1 MNGAVSLAR
10 ACFIQQE
17 CPCRK
22 LYMTQEINS
31 NNADWLIEDGDQGN
45 DPAAPKPWRVLV
57 VDDVADVHAV
67 TRLALNNVTYKG
79 RKLEIISAYSGEQG
93 YAQLAKE
100 SDIALVLLDVV
111 METDDAGLRLA
122 KRIREDLHND
132 AVRIVL
138 RTGQPGQAPESQV
151 VVDFDVNDYKAKGDL
166 TVEKL
171 FTTVITSLRSYER
184 MQAIEASRDGL
195 AKLLEV
201 THDIYRLEAVSAKTP
216 ETLQQVGAL
225 VKLGSGDMLCVMQKT
240 GETTRGP

>member
-1 MNGAVSLAR
+1 
-10 ACFIQQE
+10 
-17 CPCRK
+17 
-22 LYMTQEINS
+22 MTQEIDPNDT
-31 NNADWLIEDGDQGN
+31 DWLAEDNHHDQ
-45 DPAAPKPWRVLV
+45 ASTALKPWRVLV

-67 TRLALNNVTYKG
+67 TRLALGNVTYKG
-79 RKLEIISAYSGEQG
+79 RGLEILSAYSGEQG
-93 YAQLAKE
+93 FAALSSE

-132 AVRIVL
+132 LIRIVL

-151 VVDFDVNDYKAKGDL
+151 VVDFDVNDYKAKAEL

-195 AKLLEV
+195 AKLLEA
-201 THDIYRLEAVSAKTP
+201 THDVYRVEPVSAQAP
-216 ETLQQVGAL
+216 ETLQQIGAL
-225 VKLGSGDMLCVMQKT
+225 LKLGTGGMLCVMQKT
-240 GETTRGP
+240 SETARKH

>member
-1 MNGAVSLAR
+1 
-10 ACFIQQE
+10 
-17 CPCRK
+17 
-22 LYMTQEINS
+22 MTHENDP
-31 NNADWLIEDGDQGN
+31 NDTDWLAEEHAPDGTTTDL
-45 DPAAPKPWRVLV
+45 KPWRVLV

-67 TRLALNNVTYKG
+67 TRLALGNVTFKG
-79 RKLEIISAYSGEQG
+79 RRLEILSAYSGEQG
-93 YAQLAKE
+93 FAQLSQE

-122 KRIREDLHND
+122 KRIREELHND
-132 AVRIVL
+132 LVRIVL

-151 VVDFDVNDYKAKGDL
+151 VVDFDVNDYKAKSEL

-201 THDIYRLEAVSAKTP
+201 THDIYRVEPVSAQAP
-216 ETLQQVGAL
+216 EPLQQIGA
-225 VKLGSGDMLCVMQKT
+225 VIQLGSGGMLCVMQKT
-240 GETTRGP
+240 GQAAHKR